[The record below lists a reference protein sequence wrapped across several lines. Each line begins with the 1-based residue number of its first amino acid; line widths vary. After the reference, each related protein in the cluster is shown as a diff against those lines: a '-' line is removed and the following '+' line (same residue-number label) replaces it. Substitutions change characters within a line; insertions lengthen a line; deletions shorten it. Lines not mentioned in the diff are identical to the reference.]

1 MQFWWIAIITSVSMG
16 MVFSVSVLI
25 IEAISPFG
33 YTEQQAGLCAA
44 LIVFSGCFGGG
55 KYLCFD
61 KRTFDINN
69 ICILEGMTGYWLGKS
84 SQHFML
90 IKMFTPMVV
99 FSYVIFIFL
108 CKF

>member
-55 KYLCFD
+55 L
-61 KRTFDINN
+61 
-69 ICILEGMTGYWLGKS
+69 
-84 SQHFML
+84 L
-90 IKMFTPMVV
+90 ISLAYIVDF
-99 FSYVIFIFL
+99 
-108 CKF
+108 